1 MATQILINGKE
12 VTSPF
17 AKAFLVFGA
26 IITVALVTAVVI
38 FVLLPII
45 GVAVTLSA
53 WIVVIFIVA
62 IIVGI
67 ATLAFVTTML
77 GMLFGAMEFRIEKS
91 RKRH

>member
-1 MATQILINGKE
+1 MATKILINGKE
-12 VTSPF
+12 VTNPF
-17 AKAFLVFGA
+17 VKAFLVFGA
-26 IITVALVTAVVI
+26 IITVALVTTVVI

-67 ATLAFVTTML
+67 ATLAFVTAML

>member
-53 WIVVIFIVA
+53 
-62 IIVGI
+62 
-67 ATLAFVTTML
+67 
-77 GMLFGAMEFRIEKS
+77 
-91 RKRH
+91 